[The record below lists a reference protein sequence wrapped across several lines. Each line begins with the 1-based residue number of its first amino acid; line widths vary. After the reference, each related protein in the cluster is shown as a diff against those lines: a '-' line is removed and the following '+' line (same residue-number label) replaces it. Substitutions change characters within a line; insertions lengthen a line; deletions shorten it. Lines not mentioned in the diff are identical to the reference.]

1 VKGEQ
6 PWRWVFGGVMM
17 IVCACG
23 FSTPQGEVSS
33 PNEPAEEV
41 LEVAQ
46 PEVIQPK
53 IAPRRLSEL
62 GGYAKQYGYST
73 KYGLFADLGAFSGGE
88 RFHVV
93 ELQTGRV
100 LHSGLVAHGHC
111 KENAPGVRFSNES
124 GSNCSS
130 EGKYVIG
137 ESYMGQFGL
146 AYKLKGLELTNSN
159 AFERFIVMHAHP
171 CVYEEASR
179 DPICESEGCPTLSP
193 AMLETVSDLL
203 ESEAL
208 PVLLWVYQAG

>member
-1 VKGEQ
+1 MKGDRL
-6 PWRWVFGGVMM
+6 WSGALGATMM

-23 FSTPQGEVSS
+23 FSAPQEEAS
-33 PNEPAEEV
+33 PLIEALEEV
-41 LEVAQ
+41 LEATQ
-46 PEVIQPK
+46 PEATQPK
-53 IAPRRLSEL
+53 IAPRRLNEL
-62 GGYAKQYGYST
+62 RDYAKRYGYST

-93 ELQTGRV
+93 ELYSGRV

-130 EGKYVIG
+130 EGKYIIG

-146 AYKLKGLELTNSN
+146 AYKLKGLEPTNSN
-159 AFERFIVMHAHP
+159 AFGRFIVMHAHP
-171 CVYEEASR
+171 CVYEEASH

-203 ESEAL
+203 ESEAR